1 MKSTLLHKVLILSS
15 LACLA
20 MTPLMQ
26 PSKKVV
32 KQVEAAFDLDS
43 IVFNPVVIDNDIAI
57 NFDLKEDTIYKLSA
71 NDNIIGYAII
81 DKAPSKTAQF
91 DYLIV
96 TDTELSIIRTR
107 VLTYREEYGAA
118 IGSYRWL
125 KQFIGKT
132 PQSEFHDI
140 AAISGATISVRSMK
154 KAIVESLKNLNQLKS
169 KKIIP

>member
-107 VLTYREEYGAA
+107 V
-118 IGSYRWL
+118 
-125 KQFIGKT
+125 
-132 PQSEFHDI
+132 
-140 AAISGATISVRSMK
+140 
-154 KAIVESLKNLNQLKS
+154 
-169 KKIIP
+169 